1 MASGEAMQI
10 GDQETLLRELL
21 SQMAKLQKDVEEM
34 KLNADGGQPQHMD
47 VESTEEVERD
57 EDAEEP
63 PTWGMLLQPPQV
75 VPKTAE
81 AVSLSLLL
89 AGPPPLGHLKKA
101 EENIKQYTSIPVTVP
116 PRANRID
123 RSLFVAQKKM
133 ENTMHLITHHFETGD
148 KTALAMAAAVS
159 RSAWEDINQQR
170 RALLVGKQVQ
180 VLDKRKDDERPRLL
194 SEAEDQRMART
205 SRPNFK
211 QGKGQQRF
219 TKPNWAPNAS
229 SSSGGFVRSRSS
241 SNSRTEPG
249 GRGKGKGKGS
259 MAAEQK

>member
-1 MASGEAMQI
+1 MSQTSGAMQI
-10 GDQETLLRELL
+10 GDHEGLLRELL
-21 SQMAKLQKDVEEM
+21 SQMANLQKEVEEL
-34 KLNADGGQPQHMD
+34 KLNVQPESMD
-47 VESTEEVERD
+47 VEVEEVGED

-75 VPKTAE
+75 VPKVAE

-101 EENIKQYTSIPVTVP
+101 EENITQYTSIPITVP

-123 RSLFVAQKKM
+123 RGLFVAQKKM

-194 SEAEDQRMART
+194 SEAEDQRMARA
-205 SRPNFK
+205 SRPSFK
-211 QGKGQQRF
+211 QGKGQPRF
-219 TKPNWAPNAS
+219 TKPNWAPS
-229 SSSGGFVRSRSS
+229 TSSGGGFPRSRSS
-241 SNSRTEPG
+241 SNGRARPG